1 MRPHTP
7 ISQNTTVSEENSDL
21 GLKDSTQK
29 PDFDENFADQD
40 SFAKSPIQMLI
51 KKVTK
56 ETNRHK
62 LNYQQLKY
70 IFRAVR
76 DNCQIEVPGKPKRK
90 LRELPT
96 RDEIKSFYSV
106 IAKPMHKLI
115 FETLEGT
122 GLRVAELCD
131 LMVHRIDFTSNL
143 VFISEGKGK
152 KDRVIVIGN
161 LLLEKIQIYLSNRRN
176 KFLYETSRHTKFSPR
191 RIEQLCREYKLLAG
205 ITKDLTPHTF
215 RHIWNTRLAE
225 AGVSEERRAIL
236 AGHENNETQKI
247 YTHLSGAAIKDE
259 ILPILDGV
267 QKK

>member
-1 MRPHTP
+1 MKLPQS

-21 GLKDSTQK
+21 GLQNTLQ
-29 PDFDENFADQD
+29 PQANDENFADQNQP
-40 SFAKSPIQMLI
+40 AKSPIQMLI
-51 KKVTK
+51 KKITK

-76 DNCQIEVPGKPKRK
+76 NNCQIQIPNRSARK

-96 RDEIKSFYSV
+96 RDEIKAFYAV
-106 IAKPMHKLI
+106 IANPLHKLI

-122 GLRVAELCD
+122 GLRVSELCG

-152 KDRVIVIGN
+152 KDRVAIIGN
-161 LLLEKIQIYLSNRRN
+161 LLLEKIKIYLSNRRN
-176 KFLYETSRHTKFSPR
+176 KFLYETNRNTKFSPR
-191 RIEQLCREYKLLAG
+191 RIEQLCSDYKSLAG

-236 AGHENNETQKI
+236 AGHENIETQKI

-259 ILPILDGV
+259 ILPILDGIH
-267 QKK
+267 KK